1 MILISKILSREKVN
15 AEKYMFCYRYYILG
29 DMLGYILG
37 DMLGDNLVYKIR
49 ESSDENI
56 ILKSAYELEDNMGG
70 KCKAEEEEEEEELSS
85 C

>member
-15 AEKYMFCYRYYILG
+15 AEKYMFCYRCYILG
-29 DMLGYILG
+29 DMLGYI
-37 DMLGDNLVYKIR
+37 LGDNLVYKIR

-70 KCKAEEEEEEEELSS
+70 KCKAEEGKLSS

>member
-1 MILISKILSREKVN
+1 
-15 AEKYMFCYRYYILG
+15 
-29 DMLGYILG
+29 
-37 DMLGDNLVYKIR
+37 MLGDNLVYKIR

-70 KCKAEEEEEEEELSS
+70 KCKAEEGELSS

>member
-15 AEKYMFCYRYYILG
+15 AEKYMFCYRCYILG
-29 DMLGYILG
+29 DMLGYI
-37 DMLGDNLVYKIR
+37 LGDNLVYKIR

-70 KCKAEEEEEEEELSS
+70 KCKAEEGELSS

>member
-15 AEKYMFCYRYYILG
+15 AEKYMFCYRCYILG
-29 DMLGYILG
+29 DMLGYI
-37 DMLGDNLVYKIR
+37 LGDNLVYKIR

-56 ILKSAYELEDNMGG
+56 ILKSTYELEDNMGG
-70 KCKAEEEEEEEELSS
+70 KCKAEEGELSS

>member
-1 MILISKILSREKVN
+1 
-15 AEKYMFCYRYYILG
+15 
-29 DMLGYILG
+29 MLGYILG

-70 KCKAEEEEEEEELSS
+70 KCKAEEGELSS

>member
-15 AEKYMFCYRYYILG
+15 AEKYMFCYRCYILG

-56 ILKSAYELEDNMGG
+56 ILKSAYELEDNMVANL
-70 KCKAEEEEEEEELSS
+70 K
-85 C
+85 